1 MSAGSRQ
8 ITQIAKE
15 VTRGVTPVPFD
26 RISLAFTE
34 NSLDATANREDSAT
48 ILNSRLAQS
57 GALTTIDYEGDIS
70 AEFRYGVYD
79 ELISGAAYNT
89 WTTDSP
95 AEGTDTLI
103 FGGNL
108 AQSFSVLR
116 GYADIN
122 NYHVFRGMH
131 VNTFNLTIG
140 VESIATA
147 TFGMIGMGR
156 ESAAILPSGTVTEPT
171 LTPVISGISVDDVT
185 IDGVTQVGV
194 ACITDFEFNW
204 DNTAEVQRCLG
215 GEGSVGAVIATLADG
230 TGSFT
235 MAWSANGA
243 VNYEKQFT
251 GETIAISVSMKD
263 SLGNAYVLTLPKVE
277 ITASLPSGG
286 NADIL
291 QADFEYRVIEE
302 APTLTRTKYVAP
314 VGP

>member
-8 ITQIAKE
+8 LTQISKE
-15 VTRGVTPVPFD
+15 VTRGVTPNPFD
-26 RISLAFTE
+26 RVALAFTE
-34 NSLDATANREDSAT
+34 NTLDAAANREDSAT
-48 ILNSRLAQS
+48 ILSSRLAQA
-57 GALTTIDYEGDIS
+57 GAITTIDYEGDIS
-70 AEFRYGVYD
+70 AEFRYGIYD
-79 ELISGAAYNT
+79 DLIAGAAYNT
-89 WTTDSP
+89 WTADSP
-95 AEGTDTLI
+95 AVGTDTLI

-140 VESIATA
+140 VDALATA

-156 ESAAILPSGTVTEPT
+156 ESASILPSGTVTQPT
-171 LTPVISGISVDDVT
+171 LTPVISGISVDDIT
-185 IDGVTQVGV
+185 INGVTQVGV

-251 GETIAISVSMKD
+251 GETIAIAVSMKD

-291 QADFEYRVIEE
+291 QADFEYRVIEQ
-302 APTLTRTKYVAP
+302 APTLTRTAA
-314 VGP
+314 

>member
-1 MSAGSRQ
+1 MSSGSRQ
-8 ITQIAKE
+8 VTQLAKE

-26 RISLAFTE
+26 RVALPFTE
-34 NSLDATANREDSAT
+34 NSLDAAVNKEDSAT
-48 ILNSRLAQS
+48 ILASRLAQS
-57 GALTTIDYEGDIS
+57 GAITTIDYTGDIS
-70 AEFRYGVYD
+70 AEFRYGIYD

-95 AEGTDTLI
+95 AVGTDTLT

-140 VESIATA
+140 VESLATA
-147 TFGMIGMGR
+147 TFGLIGMGR
-156 ESAAILPSGTVTEPT
+156 TAASVLPAGTVTTPT
-171 LTPVISGISVDDVT
+171 LTPVISGISVDDIT

-215 GEGSVGAVIATLADG
+215 GEGAVGAVIATLADG

-263 SLGNAYVLTLPKVE
+263 SIGNAYVLTLPKVE

-291 QADFEYRVIEE
+291 QADFEYRVVEQ
-302 APTLTRTKYVAP
+302 APTLTRTDYVPP

>member
-8 ITQIAKE
+8 VLQISKE
-15 VTRGVTPVPFD
+15 TVRGTTPTPFV
-26 RISLAFTE
+26 RSSLPFTDV
-34 NSLDATANREDSAT
+34 SIDAAVNKEDSAT
-48 ILNSRLAQS
+48 ILSSRLAQS
-57 GALTTIDYEGDIS
+57 GAITTIDYTGDIS
-70 AEFRYGVYD
+70 AEFRYGIYD
-79 ELISGAAYNT
+79 DLIAGAAYNT
-89 WTTDSP
+89 WTTGSP
-95 AEGTDTLI
+95 AVGTDTLT

-108 AQSFSVLR
+108 PQSFSVLR

-140 VESIATA
+140 VDALATA

-156 ESAAILPSGTVTEPT
+156 ESASILPSGTVTTPT
-171 LTPVISGISVDDVT
+171 LTPVISGISVDDIT
-185 IDGVTQVGV
+185 INGVTQVGV

-215 GEGSVGAVIATLADG
+215 GNGSVGAVIATLADG

-291 QADFEYRVIEE
+291 QADFEYRVIEQ
-302 APTLTRTKYVAP
+302 APTLTRTAA
-314 VGP
+314 

>member
-1 MSAGSRQ
+1 MSSGSRQ
-8 ITQIAKE
+8 ITQLAKE
-15 VTRGVTPVPFD
+15 VTRGVTPDPFD
-26 RISLAFTE
+26 RIALPFTE
-34 NSLDATANREDSAT
+34 NTLDAAANREDSAT
-48 ILNSRLAQS
+48 ILSGRLAQA
-57 GALTTIDYEGDIS
+57 GALTTIDYTGDIS

-79 ELISGAAYNT
+79 DLIAGAAYNE
-89 WTTDSP
+89 WTADSP
-95 AEGTDTLI
+95 AFGTDTLI

-140 VESIATA
+140 VDALATA

-156 ESAAILPSGTVTEPT
+156 EAASILPSGTVTEPT
-171 LTPVISGISVDDVT
+171 LTPVISGISVDDIT

-235 MAWSANGA
+235 MAWSANSA

-291 QADFEYRVIEE
+291 QADFEYRVIEQ
-302 APTLTRTKYVAP
+302 APTLTRTAA
-314 VGP
+314 

>member
-8 ITQIAKE
+8 ITQVSKE
-15 VTRGVTPVPFD
+15 TVRGVTPDPFD
-26 RISLAFTE
+26 RVALPFTE
-34 NSLDATANREDSAT
+34 NSLNATANREDSAT
-48 ILNSRLAQS
+48 NLSSRLAQA

-79 ELISGAAYNT
+79 DLISGAAYNT
-89 WTTDSP
+89 WTADSP
-95 AEGTDTLI
+95 AVGTDTLI

-156 ESAAILPSGTVTEPT
+156 ESASILPSGTVTEPT
-171 LTPVISGISVDDVT
+171 LTPVISGISVDDIT

-235 MAWSANGA
+235 MAWSTNGA

-291 QADFEYRVIEE
+291 QADFEYRVIEQ
-302 APTLTRTKYVAP
+302 APTLTRTAA
-314 VGP
+314 

>member
-1 MSAGSRQ
+1 MSSGSRQ
-8 ITQIAKE
+8 VTQLAKE
-15 VTRGVTPVPFD
+15 VIRGVTPVPFD
-26 RISLAFTE
+26 RVALPFTE
-34 NSLDATANREDSAT
+34 NSLDAAVNKEDSAT
-48 ILNSRLAQS
+48 ILSSRLAQS
-57 GALTTIDYEGDIS
+57 GAITTIDYTGDIS
-70 AEFRYGVYD
+70 SEFRYGIYD

-95 AEGTDTLI
+95 AVGTDTLT

-140 VESIATA
+140 VDALATA

-156 ESAAILPSGTVTEPT
+156 TAASVLPTGTVTTPT
-171 LTPVISGISVDDVT
+171 LTPVISGISVDDIT
-185 IDGVTQVGV
+185 INGVTQVGV

-215 GEGSVGAVIATLADG
+215 GEGAVGAVIATLADG

-291 QADFEYRVIEE
+291 QADFEYRVIEQ
-302 APTLTRTKYVAP
+302 APTLTRTAV
-314 VGP
+314 